1 MPPTTPP
8 DDGPRHGPKPSCRPR
23 QNGRGSHNDPPSC
36 YSPHNSTHN
45 NTTGGT
51 HPTKTVTLTIPDNAC
66 PVILTDDQLS
76 TLHFYLLT
84 TTRARQDE
92 VETWERLAAETKPDG
107 TPLYENAAANAD
119 YCRTQSADIE
129 SILATLR
136 AARCL

>member
-1 MPPTTPP
+1 M
-8 DDGPRHGPKPSCRPR
+8 
-23 QNGRGSHNDPPSC
+23 
-36 YSPHNSTHN
+36 
-45 NTTGGT
+45 
-51 HPTKTVTLTIPDNAC
+51 KTVTLTIPDNAC

-107 TPLYENAAANAD
+107 TPLYENAAAAAD

>member
-1 MPPTTPP
+1 M
-8 DDGPRHGPKPSCRPR
+8 
-23 QNGRGSHNDPPSC
+23 
-36 YSPHNSTHN
+36 
-45 NTTGGT
+45 
-51 HPTKTVTLTIPDNAC
+51 KTVTLTIPDNAC

-107 TPLYENAAANAD
+107 APRYKNAD
-119 YCRTQSADIE
+119 YCRTQAAAIE
-129 SILATLR
+129 SILATIR